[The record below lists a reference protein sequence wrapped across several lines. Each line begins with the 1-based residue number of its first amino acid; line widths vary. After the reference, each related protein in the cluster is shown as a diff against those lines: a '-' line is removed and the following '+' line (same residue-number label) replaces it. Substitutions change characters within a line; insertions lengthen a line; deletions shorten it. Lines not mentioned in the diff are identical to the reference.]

1 MKNQRGLHGAQRL
14 FMCQSGL
21 TLVLAVIAFIISGNK
36 AAFSV
41 ILGGLLSIIPNM
53 YFASVLFKHQGAQA
67 AKQIVNGFYKGEAMK
82 LLLTILLFALVFK
95 YCSVIPLL
103 FFTVYILVQAVL
115 WLAPWLFNNH

>member
-1 MKNQRGLHGAQRL
+1 
-14 FMCQSGL
+14 MCQSGL